1 MRHFGGG
8 GGALDPLLEVHDP
21 PYRSDTI
28 RGSMGR
34 EAQRRVAALALVAVA
49 AYAGATIVPST
60 KAAQTPAAVAAPSV
74 SSQLVSARHGSRR
87 VARCP
92 FPTALRPAFED
103 AARDS
108 NLPPALLYAVAK
120 IESNLRPDVTSES
133 GARGLLQ
140 LMPST
145 GAMLALDID
154 EPRSNV
160 LAGARYLR
168 QMFDRFASSDA
179 ALAAYNAGPT
189 AVERAGGPPSPG
201 VVAYVV
207 KVTALWRSVAGCR

>member
-1 MRHFGGG
+1 V
-8 GGALDPLLEVHDP
+8 GAF
-21 PYRSDTI
+21 
-28 RGSMGR
+28 
-34 EAQRRVAALALVAVA
+34 
-49 AYAGATIVPST
+49 AGATIVPST
-60 KAAQTPAAVAAPSV
+60 KVARTPVAVAAPPV
-74 SSQLVSARHGSRR
+74 VVAAPQLISGTPT
-87 VARCP
+87 RCP

-108 NLPPALLYAVAK
+108 NLPLALLYAVAK
-120 IESNLRPDVTSES
+120 VESNLRPDVVSAS

-140 LMPST
+140 LMPTT

-154 EPRSNV
+154 EPRANV

-168 QMFDRFASSDA
+168 QMFGRFRSSDL

-189 AVERAGGPPSPG
+189 AVERAGGSPSAG
-201 VVAYVV
+201 VVTYVV

>member
-1 MRHFGGG
+1 
-8 GGALDPLLEVHDP
+8 
-21 PYRSDTI
+21 
-28 RGSMGR
+28 MGR
-34 EAQRRVAALALVAVA
+34 ETQRRVAALALVAVGA
-49 AYAGATIVPST
+49 FAGATIVPST
-60 KAAQTPAAVAAPSV
+60 KVTRTPVAVAAPPAV
-74 SSQLVSARHGSRR
+74 VAAPQLVSRPPT
-87 VARCP
+87 RCP

-108 NLPPALLYAVAK
+108 NLPPALLYAVSK
-120 IESNLRPDVTSES
+120 VESNLRPDVVSES

-140 LMPST
+140 LMPTT
-145 GAMLALDID
+145 GQMLALDID
-154 EPRSNV
+154 EPRANV

-168 QMFDRFASSDA
+168 QMFDRFRSSDM

-189 AVERAGGPPSPG
+189 AVERAGGSPSAG